1 MAESKNLKKEMENK
15 YQKEI
20 TEIEK
25 TLAKKQDIKIEKK
38 TQEEKKLSIHRPNL
52 LSNIIGLICLISG
65 LVLIINP
72 TNLSYFSIL
81 NLLLTNPNG
90 LNIKLGLGLILIGLI
105 FIVIIYE
112 KKPEKLDNSNKTLN
126 SKKIKLLLSEKI
138 TLVLTVWIIILFFIT
153 GEGNLEIFFTLIFL
167 GLLVV
172 DILLA
177 DLFTKPLRFRMYL
190 FISVFLI
197 IYIVIISQKIINIL
211 NI

>member
-1 MAESKNLKKEMENK
+1 MVPAW
-15 YQKEI
+15 I
-20 TEIEK
+20 
-25 TLAKKQDIKIEKK
+25 
-38 TQEEKKLSIHRPNL
+38 
-52 LSNIIGLICLISG
+52 
-65 LVLIINP
+65 
-72 TNLSYFSIL
+72 SIL
-81 NLLLTNPNG
+81 NIILTNPNG
-90 LNIKLGLGLILIGLI
+90 LNIKIGLGLISIGLI

-153 GEGNLEIFFTLIFL
+153 GEGNIEIFFTLIFL

-177 DLFTKPLRFRMYL
+177 DLFTKPLRFRMNL